1 MCIKVEKYRSTVL
14 TTDTEPT
21 IRNIKKA
28 LVFFI
33 LSLHISIFSIFANL
47 ISI

>member
-21 IRNIKKA
+21 IEKIKKA

-33 LSLHISIFSIFANL
+33 LTLFLFFGKIYI
-47 ISI
+47 